1 MSGVIRKRHNESSV
15 LSINNRCCWLR
26 ICIIPLR
33 AKKYDESRGI
43 WQARVNKD
51 WRFYFVIQDDIYY
64 LVDIIRHPK

>member
-1 MSGVIRKRHNESSV
+1 
-15 LSINNRCCWLR
+15 LR

-33 AKKYDESRGI
+33 AKKYDESRGV